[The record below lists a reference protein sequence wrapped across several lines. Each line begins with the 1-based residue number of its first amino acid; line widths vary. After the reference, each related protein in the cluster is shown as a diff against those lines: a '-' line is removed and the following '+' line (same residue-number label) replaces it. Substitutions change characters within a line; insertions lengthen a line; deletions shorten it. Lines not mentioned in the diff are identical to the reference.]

1 MIVEIKC
8 KLTPTLKPILPH
20 SGRSYFF
27 VKVVHGFHNRY
38 FSFNCY
44 FTVQP
49 TIKGKTTDTT
59 LIKD

>member
-8 KLTPTLKPILPH
+8 KLTLTLKPISLR
-20 SGRSYFF
+20 SGQSYFF

-38 FSFNCY
+38 FSFNCH

-59 LIKD
+59 LVKD